1 MILAKWCT
9 LNRYGGIMRI
19 KQFILSEKWYMVTY
33 TICDERHIKSDPI
46 VSIERMVNNRRE
58 RDISI
63 YYNGHIEFRDSYSY
77 SRYSFN
83 IPKFYNIICTI
94 LDVLNTSNDGNKF
107 RNLSVSEVISFLY
120 TYLDTY
126 LPKGIYDIEYG
137 SCDEEESK
145 NKYAENVCVINTED
159 PLVNIGHISGNTF
172 KTDYVIYTGGSVV
185 FRSKGVDMGDMKKL
199 AEISEYITVTS
210 EKSGITRSDSWIY
223 NIILFASKRF
233 DNVMRYVPDKAS
245 RKYSFLL

>member
-1 MILAKWCT
+1 M
-9 LNRYGGIMRI
+9 NI
-19 KQFILSEKWYMVTY
+19 KQFILSKKWHMVTY

-46 VSIERMVNNRRE
+46 VSIERIVNNRRE

-126 LPKGIYDIEYG
+126 LPKGIYDIEYS
-137 SCDEEESK
+137 SCDEEESE
-145 NKYAENVCVINTED
+145 NKYNETMCVIHIED
-159 PLVNIGHISGNTF
+159 PLINIGHISGNTF
-172 KTDYVIYTGGSVV
+172 KTDYVVYTGGSIV
-185 FRSKGVDMGDMKKL
+185 FRSKSVDTVDMKKL
-199 AEISEYITVTS
+199 AEISEYITITS
-210 EKSGITRSDSWIY
+210 EKSGIIRSDSWIY
-223 NIILFASKRF
+223 NVILFASKRF
-233 DNVMRYVPDKAS
+233 DNVKRYVSNKFRYQSS
-245 RKYSFLL
+245 RKYSFLLY

>member
-1 MILAKWCT
+1 
-9 LNRYGGIMRI
+9 MRI

-33 TICDERHIKSDPI
+33 TICDEIHIKSDPI
-46 VSIERMVNNRRE
+46 VSIERIVNNQRM

-94 LDVLNTSNDGNKF
+94 LDVLNTSNNGNKF

-126 LPKGIYDIEYG
+126 LPKGVYDIEY
-137 SCDEEESK
+137 SSFDEEESK

-185 FRSKGVDMGDMKKL
+185 FKSKGVDMGDMKKL

-210 EKSGITRSDSWIY
+210 EKSGITKSDSWIY
-223 NIILFASKRF
+223 NVILFASKRF
-233 DNVMRYVPDKAS
+233 DNVMRYVPDEAS